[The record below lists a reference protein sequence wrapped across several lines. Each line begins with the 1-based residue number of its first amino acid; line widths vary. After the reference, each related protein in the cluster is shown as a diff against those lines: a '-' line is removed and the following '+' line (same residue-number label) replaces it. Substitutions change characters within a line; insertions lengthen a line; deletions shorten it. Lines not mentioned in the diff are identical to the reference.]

1 MFEEV
6 LSGSV
11 ERSGVYRAS
20 EGRRGDAKV
29 VGTIVG
35 ATRVFV
41 VVVVGRGI
49 YIHSLLY
56 TFCISFFLEYKI
68 LLKVGQYYQQQQ
80 LSLRRASDRASKLI
94 SSSSSSSSSSLTCGY
109 SAFYDRT
116 DPCDFIFTS
125 DHTVDQ
131 NSNTYSNT

>member
-1 MFEEV
+1 VFEEV

-56 TFCISFFLEYKI
+56 TFCISFFFEYKI
-68 LLKVGQYYQQQQ
+68 LLKVVQYYQQQQ
-80 LSLRRASDRASKLI
+80 QLSCGERASERASKLI
-94 SSSSSSSSSSLTCGY
+94 SSSSFSFSLTSGY

>member
-35 ATRVFV
+35 TTRVFV

-49 YIHSLLY
+49 YIH
-56 TFCISFFLEYKI
+56 
-68 LLKVGQYYQQQQ
+68 
-80 LSLRRASDRASKLI
+80 
-94 SSSSSSSSSSLTCGY
+94 
-109 SAFYDRT
+109 
-116 DPCDFIFTS
+116 P
-125 DHTVDQ
+125 
-131 NSNTYSNT
+131 

>member
-56 TFCISFFLEYKI
+56 TFCISFFFEYKI
-68 LLKVGQYYQQQQ
+68 LLKVVQYYQQQQ
-80 LSLRRASDRASKLI
+80 LSLRRASERASKLI
-94 SSSSSSSSSSLTCGY
+94 SSSSSSSSSSLTSGY

>member
-56 TFCISFFLEYKI
+56 TFCISFFFEYKI
-68 LLKVGQYYQQQQ
+68 LLKVVQYYQQQQ
-80 LSLRRASDRASKLI
+80 LSLRQASERASKLI
-94 SSSSSSSSSSLTCGY
+94 SSSSFSFSLTSGY

>member
-56 TFCISFFLEYKI
+56 TFCISFFFEYKI
-68 LLKVGQYYQQQQ
+68 SLKVVQYYQQQQ
-80 LSLRRASDRASKLI
+80 LSLRQASERASKLI
-94 SSSSSSSSSSLTCGY
+94 SSSSFSFSLTSGY

>member
-56 TFCISFFLEYKI
+56 TFCISFFFEYKI
-68 LLKVGQYYQQQQ
+68 LLKVVQYYQQQQ
-80 LSLRRASDRASKLI
+80 LSLRRASERASKLI
-94 SSSSSSSSSSLTCGY
+94 SSSSFSFSFSLTSGY

>member
-56 TFCISFFLEYKI
+56 TFCISFFFEYKI
-68 LLKVGQYYQQQQ
+68 LLKVVQYYQQQQ
-80 LSLRRASDRASKLI
+80 QLFAASERASER
-94 SSSSSSSSSSLTCGY
+94 
-109 SAFYDRT
+109 
-116 DPCDFIFTS
+116 
-125 DHTVDQ
+125 Q
-131 NSNTYSNT
+131 N

>member
-56 TFCISFFLEYKI
+56 TFCISFFFEYKI
-68 LLKVGQYYQQQQ
+68 LLKVVQYYQQQQ
-80 LSLRRASDRASKLI
+80 LSLRRASERASKLI
-94 SSSSSSSSSSLTCGY
+94 SSSSFSFSLTSGY